1 MSARLHLP
9 LGKAGAF
16 IRLGLINA
24 RARTLGDRGGVDF
37 SFRDGLLVIAEGGQG
52 EGSLRGT
59 AGVWRYTRNP
69 ENQYEIGADGQPLRK
84 PSQGAYLVLEG
95 DLLPAGRSRKVTAFL
110 RAGLSDPHTTP
121 FHGGFQ
127 AGLLVQPAFP
137 SRPDSQMSLG
147 MHHAWTS
154 NHYRDALR
162 ALDQNP
168 GNETALE
175 LTYAD
180 VIAPSLSLQ
189 PDVQWVHGPGGLRGA
204 RDVIVVTTRMTWSF

>member
-1 MSARLHLP
+1 MDSRCASPR
-9 LGKAGAF
+9 K
-16 IRLGLINA
+16 
-24 RARTLGDRGGVDF
+24 ARTSSSKGTCCPPVDPPR
-37 SFRDGLLVIAEGGQG
+37 S
-52 EGSLRGT
+52 
-59 AGVWRYTRNP
+59 
-69 ENQYEIGADGQPLRK
+69 QPSCAPVFPIPLI
-84 PSQGAYLVLEG
+84 
-95 DLLPAGRSRKVTAFL
+95 
-110 RAGLSDPHTTP
+110 TP

-189 PDVQWVHGPGGLRGA
+189 PDVQWVHGPGGLHGA